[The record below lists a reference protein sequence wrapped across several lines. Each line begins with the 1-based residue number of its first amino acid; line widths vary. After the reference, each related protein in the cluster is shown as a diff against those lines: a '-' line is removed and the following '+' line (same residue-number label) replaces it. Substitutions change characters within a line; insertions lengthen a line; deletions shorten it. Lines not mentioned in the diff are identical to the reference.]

1 MMKQLGKDFHIRNAE
16 VALFLRDR
24 PMTSVIR
31 HSLTILFPFVLMD
44 VLLSWIDEAWLRP
57 DGFYYQIFQFKRAGS
72 ALIEVGYSLSDLVIM
87 LNVVVSICA
96 AYLVGYYYAEF
107 FHKDKMTTGLA
118 SGAAYIILNYDY
130 RSPDNLFLF
139 DNFGLRGLFLAFV
152 TGIIVGLI
160 FRIPFSNH
168 FSSHQ
173 VVTEDDRL
181 FSRSQRMFFP
191 LAIVIILFVGIGFSL
206 SLITAAGPLGI
217 LNEGIATLTLGKATT
232 HVFAI
237 LASAVISNLL
247 MFFGLASPI
256 AQPRLTGFT
265 TYSGANYQFSQAHH
279 TSFGAPYPITLH
291 TLYDVFGNISGVGG
305 MLALMIAI
313 LLVGIVHRERRVAY
327 RGLLPTLSNMSG
339 IGLVGL
345 PMIFNSI
352 YLLPMLIVPVFNM
365 LVGAVLIK
373 SRIIPPAVYRIP
385 WTTPGILQGY
395 AGTGGDIATLVV
407 AIILFFLDII
417 FFIPFVKNGNRLQ
430 SLLITRERSHK
441 TETGRDQNDQ

>member
-1 MMKQLGKDFHIRNAE
+1 MMKQLSKDFHIRNAE
-16 VALFLRDR
+16 VALYLRDR
-24 PMTSVIR
+24 PIPAVIR
-31 HSLTILFPFVLMD
+31 HALTILFPFVLLD
-44 VLLSWIDEAWLRP
+44 VLLSWLADAWLQP
-57 DGFYYQIFQFKRAGS
+57 DGFYYQIFNLKGAGEQ
-72 ALIEVGYSLSDLVIM
+72 LIDIGYSLSDLVIM

-107 FHKDKMTTGLA
+107 FHRDKMTTGLA

-160 FRIPFSNH
+160 FRIPFDRKI
-168 FSSHQ
+168 SSHQ
-173 VVTEDDRL
+173 VLTEDDRL
-181 FSRSQRMFFP
+181 FSRSQRMIFP
-191 LAIVIILFVGIGFSL
+191 LILVIIVFVLIGFGISKV
-206 SLITAAGPLGI
+206 TTAGPLGI
-217 LNEGIATLTLGKATT
+217 LNEGLASITLGRATT
-232 HVFAI
+232 HVPAI
-237 LASAVISNLL
+237 LASAIISNLL
-247 MFFGLASPI
+247 MFFGLASPV
-256 AQPRLTGFT
+256 AQPRLIGYT

-352 YLLPMLIVPVFNM
+352 YLIPMLIVPVFNM

-373 SRIIPPAVYRIP
+373 SKIIPPAVYRIP
-385 WTTPGILQGY
+385 WTTPGVLQGY

-417 FFIPFVKNGNRLQ
+417 FFIPFVQNGNRLQ
-430 SLLITRERSHK
+430 TLLVQRERSRQAEK
-441 TETGRDQNDQ
+441 EREQNDK